1 MATNDPS
8 NAISFIPTTYIWD
21 VASLYEIEVT
31 SPEFKEFLIRMAFNS
46 NSILQL
52 LNLKDT
58 GVYITNEIINGQK
71 YFPDPALNSSTPGSP
86 IDRQVYR
93 IVINFGPLP
102 NTSTKSVPHTITIT
116 PLTTFTRI
124 YATASDTTGNN
135 YIPIPYASATLSN
148 VIELSVDG
156 TNVNI
161 ITNSDRTNYTTCYVV
176 LEYLQS

>member
-1 MATNDPS
+1 MATNNPS

-21 VASLYEIEVT
+21 VASLYEMEVT

-46 NSILQL
+46 NNILQL

-71 YFPDPALNSSTPGSP
+71 YFPDPTLNSSTAGTAV
-86 IDRQVYR
+86 DRQVYR
-93 IVINFGPLP
+93 IVINFGALP
-102 NTSTKSVPHTITIT
+102 NASTKSVPHTITIT

-124 YATASDTTGNN
+124 YATASDTTGNL
-135 YIPIPYASATLSN
+135 YIPIPFASASGTDD
-148 VIELSVDG
+148 IQIDVDL

-161 ITNSDRTNYTTCYVV
+161 TTASDRTNYTVCYVV

>member
-1 MATNDPS
+1 MATNNPS
-8 NAISFIPTTYIWD
+8 NAISFLPTTYIWD
-21 VASLYEIEVT
+21 VARLYEVEVS
-31 SPEFKEFLIRMAFNS
+31 SPEFKELLVRMAQNV
-46 NSILQL
+46 NNMLLL

-71 YFPDPALNSSTPGSP
+71 YFPDQTLNSSTPGTAV
-86 IDRQVYR
+86 DRQVYR
-93 IVINFGPLP
+93 IVINFGALP

-116 PLTTFTRI
+116 PKTTFTRI

-135 YIPIPYASATLSN
+135 YIPIPYASATLAN
-148 VIELSVDG
+148 VVELNVDL

-161 ITNSDRTNYTTCYVV
+161 TTNSDRTNFTVCYVV